1 MIPWKNTT
9 MEFGAIAKLFHWTG
23 AAAFIA
29 AYAVVYYVI
38 WFMDD
43 TSPDALPVLNV
54 HWVLGMIVGLSV
66 LPRLL
71 WRLVNVQP
79 DQPHASDAEAWLA
92 HAAHW
97 GLYVLLILMPLTGY
111 IGTDAATDFGA
122 FALPNFR
129 ETALFGW
136 IETRWGIT
144 WEAFEPPV
152 DANPPC
158 RRQMDRVDR
167 GGPARGGRAVSSRRP
182 PRRRPDTDAA
192 GPFGR
197 VNDARPVTTALR
209 SPHDRHCEEPQATK
223 QSRDLVPPWIA
234 SLRSQ

>member
-1 MIPWKNTT
+1 MPWKNTT

-54 HWVLGMIVGLSV
+54 HWVLGTIVGLSV

-152 DANPPC
+152 DAIHH
-158 RRQMDRVDR
+158 VI
-167 GGPARGGRAVSSRRP
+167 G
-182 PRRRPDTDAA
+182 
-192 GPFGR
+192 
-197 VNDARPVTTALR
+197 
-209 SPHDRHCEEPQATK
+209 K
-223 QSRDLVPPWIA
+223 WIA
-234 SLRSQ
+234 WIVVALHVAAALFHHVVRRDGVLTRMLPGRSAA

>member
-1 MIPWKNTT
+1 MPWKNTT

-79 DQPHASDAEAWLA
+79 DQPHASHAEAWLA

-136 IETRWGIT
+136 IETRWGIS

-152 DANPPC
+152 DAIHHVVGKGIAWIVVALHVAAALFHHVV
-158 RRQMDRVDR
+158 RRDGVLTRML
-167 GGPARGGRAVSSRRP
+167 PGRSVA
-182 PRRRPDTDAA
+182 
-192 GPFGR
+192 
-197 VNDARPVTTALR
+197 
-209 SPHDRHCEEPQATK
+209 
-223 QSRDLVPPWIA
+223 
-234 SLRSQ
+234 

>member
-1 MIPWKNTT
+1 MPWKNTT

-23 AAAFIA
+23 AGAFIA

-79 DQPHASDAEAWLA
+79 DQPHASHAEAWLA

-152 DANPPC
+152 DAIHH
-158 RRQMDRVDR
+158 VV
-167 GGPARGGRAVSSRRP
+167 G
-182 PRRRPDTDAA
+182 
-192 GPFGR
+192 
-197 VNDARPVTTALR
+197 
-209 SPHDRHCEEPQATK
+209 K
-223 QSRDLVPPWIA
+223 WIA
-234 SLRSQ
+234 WIVVALHVAAALFHHVVRRDGVLTRMLPGRSAA